1 MSERHLVL
9 TPAGLKRIDAEL
21 LELQTVRR
29 QEVAEHIRQAKDLGD
44 VSENTEYED
53 AKQEQAFLEGR
64 IADLKLILGSSIILE
79 EADIPIDEVGVG
91 SVVKV
96 RDLELKEDW
105 EFTMVGS
112 FEADPVEDRISN
124 QSPIGEALMGLKVG
138 QQVDVKVPAG
148 TVRYKIISIRRS
160 DLSAD

>member
-124 QSPIGEALMGLKVG
+124 QSPIGEALMGSG
-138 QQVDVKVPAG
+138 WTRATGPDVDTG
-148 TVRYKIISIRRS
+148 ECR
-160 DLSAD
+160 